1 MPVHPPPQT
10 LNSSWTE
17 DTRSCIFS
25 DTALHLGKD
34 GRKPLAAELD
44 MQIEQKFKEFEEL
57 VTTGKNLLDKDHH
70 LRQMVSG
77 VTRIRLDFSF
87 FFTNPEAFLPG
98 EGAHGGAEE
107 YARLDHRALEGSETA
122 AASQEEQRGV
132 FTRQHLFHNVP
143 RNRGKA
149 AGFSNNIF
157 YLFSISMTKNMIK
170 KKIHTLAPP
179 LPV

>member
-1 MPVHPPPQT
+1 M
-10 LNSSWTE
+10 NSSWTE

-70 LRQMVSG
+70 LRQMVSRYMTG
-77 VTRIRLDFSF
+77 F
-87 FFTNPEAFLPG
+87 FILLYKPEVFLPG

-107 YARLDHRALEGSETA
+107 HARLDHCALEGSETA
-122 AASQEEQRGV
+122 VASQEEQRGV

-143 RNRGKA
+143 SNRGNA
-149 AGFSNNIF
+149 AAF
-157 YLFSISMTKNMIK
+157 
-170 KKIHTLAPP
+170 
-179 LPV
+179 